1 MAWTTCCTTY
11 IVLRNLQKNYGSS
24 WKKYKTK
31 DVGTKK
37 FIVGKFLDCK
47 MVYSKTILSQA
58 KELQVIL
65 HEIHMENMSLSKS
78 FQVAA
83 IIERFSPMWRYFK
96 NYLKHKLKEMNI
108 EELVVQLRIEE
119 DNRSLD
125 KYVGNHIPQAKA
137 NVVESNNKSKKRKR
151 FVEPLK
157 KNEKKFKGNYY
168 NCVKAGHHSVDYH
181 KPRKQAQ
188 ANITEYD
195 TISNGIFDMNLSTVV
210 SECNNIRKPMESW
223 VDMGVTSHIYSD
235 KWMFTSYT
243 LIEGENCLWGTPQL
257 QKLKDYAK

>member
-11 IVLRNLQKNYGSS
+11 IVLRNQQKNYGSS

-31 DVGTKK
+31 DAGTKK
-37 FIVGKFLDCK
+37 FIVEKFLDYE

-108 EELVVQLRIEE
+108 EELVVRLRIEE

-137 NVVESNNKSKKRKR
+137 NVVESNNKSKKKEA
-151 FVEPLK
+151 F
-157 KNEKKFKGNYY
+157 
-168 NCVKAGHHSVDYH
+168 C
-181 KPRKQAQ
+181 
-188 ANITEYD
+188 
-195 TISNGIFDMNLSTVV
+195 
-210 SECNNIRKPMESW
+210 
-223 VDMGVTSHIYSD
+223 
-235 KWMFTSYT
+235 
-243 LIEGENCLWGTPQL
+243 
-257 QKLKDYAK
+257 